1 MSATVI
7 GDAFIDMIV
16 PVQGIRAGETY
27 HRKII
32 MLCGGTANVAIQIAK
47 LVEKAKFV
55 GKVGND
61 VFGMYF
67 KQNLEINGVE
77 DLTFVDERNPTG
89 LCISMVYDDGERAMV
104 ANRGANDHFKKEE
117 IKSCI
122 ERITDSKIVYFSGYS
137 LLSEKNAES
146 ILYVIERCHKQNCE
160 IYFNPGAP
168 NLIREEFKS
177 IIFDFVDVLILNMEE
192 AKSMTKKNEIKDI
205 IKSISDMVDVVVITM
220 GEGGCIVSR
229 SGDYAAIPTRK
240 VRVVDTTGA
249 GDAFA
254 AGFIVGKLRNMD
266 DVKSAKLG
274 NETAARF
281 LRGKMELMQ

>member
-1 MSATVI
+1 
-7 GDAFIDMIV
+7 MIV

-249 GDAFA
+249 GDAFT
-254 AGFIVGKLRNMD
+254 AGAVYSILNGYNLR
-266 DVKSAKLG
+266 KILR
-274 NETAARF
+274 TATKYAEKKITFSGFF
-281 LRGKMELMQ
+281 LPL